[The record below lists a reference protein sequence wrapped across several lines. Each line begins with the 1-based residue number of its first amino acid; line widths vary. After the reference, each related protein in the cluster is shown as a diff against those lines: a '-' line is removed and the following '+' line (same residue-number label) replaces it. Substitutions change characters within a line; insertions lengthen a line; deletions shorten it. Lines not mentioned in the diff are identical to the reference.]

1 MNELKQTQKWIKPLV
16 VTLVFLIPLLY
27 FFSPM
32 IFNGQRPTG
41 VDITASKG
49 NTNLYVKYQ
58 EESGEK
64 VLWNPNIFAGM
75 PVYPRIT
82 PTIIHVDNF
91 VSLLGKVVYS
101 YFWYYLIGA
110 LGIFFL
116 LRYKKIPW
124 YIALIPAV
132 AYMLLPHWMALL
144 HVGHFAKLRAFMILP
159 WVILSFNYLVD
170 KRTWLAVGLFTAA
183 FSWIMRTQHVQVTF
197 YSILV
202 LLFLF
207 LVPVVRLLFEK
218 HWKDFAKLVL
228 KIGVA
233 VALTV
238 AVSSQPFISLQEY
251 TPYSTRGGNAVKM
264 DVSNIDNAET
274 KGAGLEYATRW
285 SLDGKGI
292 MGFVIPRFAGGLS
305 QETYQGNEYPQLKGR
320 ALPTYWGGM
329 PFTQSYDFVGVLIFV
344 FAIFGIWAYW
354 KKDGFVRGLSV
365 FSGFALLLGLGRHFM
380 PLYKLLFNVVPYF
393 SKFRVP
399 SMIMNVI
406 FLALIVLAGYGIKAA
421 VEEAKK
427 ANWKLIAGIFGAT
440 AGILLMILLF
450 SGGFAYEKAG
460 EAARYGAQSMAI
472 IKNIRKEFLQ
482 ADTLKALAL
491 VLVSG
496 GILIALSFKKLKTTL
511 TYILLGLLI
520 SFELFSV
527 SNRAYQNMTLGNPE
541 SLERREFRQTDIT
554 RYLSSQSNDAR
565 AFALGQ
571 DSNYYSYFYPT
582 ISGYSAIKLQTIQ
595 DLREHCLYVSGG
607 INWNVVNML
616 GGRYIIAPGRLQ
628 ETFLTAIATDETRKE
643 ILYENNEA
651 LPKAWFVEKAII
663 FSDNADMLR
672 YMNTQ
677 DFDPGK
683 EALLLDEDSDLEK
696 SFSTGGTITLLENTP
711 NRLTFSVDIA
721 TEQFVVF
728 SEMYYPKGWKLTQDD
743 VEIPIVQ
750 TNYALRGAEV
760 PAGQYTLDMEFRPG
774 SYNAGIS
781 IVWIGDVIMLVL
793 IGGSIFLLNRD
804 KFFRKKHND
813 QV

>member
-1 MNELKQTQKWIKPLV
+1 MSELKQTQKWVKPLV

-41 VDITASKG
+41 VDISASKG

-82 PTIIHVDNF
+82 PTIIHADSF
-91 VSLLGKVVYS
+91 ISLLGKVIYS

-124 YIALIPAV
+124 YIALIPAL

-197 YSILV
+197 YSILF
-202 LLFLF
+202 LLFLY
-207 LVPVVRLLFEK
+207 LIPVVRLLFEK
-218 HWKDFAKLVL
+218 QWKEFFKLVL

-238 AVSSQPFISLQEY
+238 AVSSQPFVSLQEY

-264 DVSNIDNAET
+264 DVSKVNNAET

-292 MGFVIPRFAGGLS
+292 MSFVIPRFAGGLS
-305 QETYQGNEYPQLKGR
+305 HETYRGNEYPQLKGR
-320 ALPTYWGGM
+320 VIPGYWGGM
-329 PFTQSYDFVGVLIFV
+329 PFTQSYDFVGILIFV
-344 FAIFGIWAYW
+344 FAIFGVWVYW
-354 KKDGFVRGLSV
+354 KKDGFVRGLSI

-380 PLYKLLFNVVPYF
+380 PLYKLLFNIIPYF

-406 FLALIVLAGYGIKAA
+406 FLVLIILAGYGIKAA
-421 VEEAKK
+421 VEEAIKS
-427 ANWKLIAGIFGAT
+427 NWKLIAGIFGSA
-440 AGILLMILLF
+440 AGVLLIILLF
-450 SGGFAYEKAG
+450 SSSFAYEKAG
-460 EAARYGAQSMAI
+460 EAAQYGAQSMVI

-491 VLVSG
+491 VLAAG
-496 GILIALSFKKLKTTL
+496 GVLIALSFKKLKMTF

-527 SNRAYQNMTLGNPE
+527 SNWAYKNMTLGNPKN
-541 SLERREFRQTDIT
+541 LERQEFRQTDIT
-554 RYLSSQSNDAR
+554 RYLSSQSKDAR

-571 DSNYYSYFYPT
+571 DSNHYSYFYPT

-607 INWNVVNML
+607 INWNIVNML
-616 GGRYIIAPGRLQ
+616 GGRYIIVPGRLQ
-628 ETFLTAIATDETRKE
+628 ETFLKAVANDENRKE
-643 ILYENNEA
+643 ILYENNVA
-651 LPKAWFVEKAII
+651 LPKAWFVEKTKN
-663 FSDNADMLR
+663 FSDNAGILR
-672 YMNTQ
+672 YMNTRE
-677 DFDPGK
+677 FDPGK
-683 EALLLDEDSDLEK
+683 EALLLSDEANIVK
-696 SFSTGGTITLLENTP
+696 SFPAGGTISLLENTP
-711 NRLTFSVDIA
+711 NHLTFSVNIKFP
-721 TEQFVVF
+721 QYVVF
-728 SEMYYPKGWKLTQDD
+728 SEMYYPKG
-743 VEIPIVQ
+743 
-750 TNYALRGAEV
+750 
-760 PAGQYTLDMEFRPG
+760 
-774 SYNAGIS
+774 
-781 IVWIGDVIMLVL
+781 
-793 IGGSIFLLNRD
+793 
-804 KFFRKKHND
+804 
-813 QV
+813 